1 MARTTRQLKILN
13 GAALTESLDLGSG
26 KLMGVHLPAALDGT
40 KLTMQVSTDGSAWQD
55 LYSAAGNVA
64 GGSEWEQPIAAG
76 RAYPLDGWIQTFSRL
91 VRFRTGSSGSP
102 SNQSAERLIAV
113 VMEA

>member
-1 MARTTRQLKILN
+1 
-13 GAALTESLDLGSG
+13 
-26 KLMGVHLPAALDGT
+26 MGVYLPAALDGT
-40 KLTMQVSTDGSAWQD
+40 KLSMQVSTDGSAWQD